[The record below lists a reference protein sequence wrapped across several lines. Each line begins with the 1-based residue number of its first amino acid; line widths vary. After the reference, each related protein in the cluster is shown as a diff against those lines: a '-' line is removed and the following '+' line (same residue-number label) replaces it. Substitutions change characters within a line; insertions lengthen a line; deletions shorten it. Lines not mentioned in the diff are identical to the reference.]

1 MNRRKN
7 THQTPFLFPSR
18 HFVYLFFPIFEL
30 GYGIEVGVS
39 AREEVEVNPTRS
51 ISVCLIGLGFNEH
64 INLDKQSSGEV
75 EWGAIDTLARR

>member
-1 MNRRKN
+1 M
-7 THQTPFLFPSR
+7 
-18 HFVYLFFPIFEL
+18 
-30 GYGIEVGVS
+30 S